1 MDSTNIKS
9 ESPMPGDKSPGELL
23 PLLADT
29 VIGVSHELNN
39 CIGIVL
45 GNVQLL
51 RLKDD
56 HAESEENYNRIEK
69 SLYHGAS
76 LIRQIQKFAE
86 KSGKTPATSL
96 EMSKLVS
103 KAVETDESDWKTL
116 ASGKN
121 LTVLTDLPEC
131 KLFVKADK
139 RDLITAISQLIKNA
153 VEHAPPD
160 SEVSIILRIEGTRCK
175 VIVVDSG
182 QGIPAAFRHKI
193 YEPFFSS
200 KQEAGAGLGLTVVQS
215 IVLRHGGRVS
225 FSSNKESGTKFTLSF
240 PLERIDDERIFTADS
255 YKSRISNVLVVD
267 DDIEICRV
275 LCDILQLEGI
285 ETTACRSAYAAL
297 EAMQESTFQLV
308 ITDWAMPGMSGYE
321 LITEIQGNYPD
332 VQVVLITGWGSEL
345 VEKQYQLS
353 GLKAVIAKPF
363 SLNDIL
369 ALVDV
374 EQNE

>member
-1 MDSTNIKS
+1 MENANLKS
-9 ESPMPGDKSPGELL
+9 ESLMPADKSPRELL

-29 VIGVSHELNN
+29 IIGVSHELNN

-56 HAESEENYNRIEK
+56 HTESEENYNRIEK

-76 LIRQIQKFAE
+76 LIRQVQKFAE
-86 KSGKTPATSL
+86 KTGRASATSI

-116 ASGKN
+116 ASEKN
-121 LTVLTDLPEC
+121 LTLLTDLPEC
-131 KLFVKADK
+131 KLFVQADE

-153 VEHAPPD
+153 VEYAPAD
-160 SEVSIILRIEGTRCK
+160 SEVSIILRIEDTRCK
-175 VIVVDSG
+175 VIVADLG

-215 IVLRHGGRVS
+215 IALRHGGRVN
-225 FSSNKESGTKFTLSF
+225 FSSNKENGTKFTLSF
-240 PLERIDDERIFTADS
+240 PLERIDDERIQTADS

-267 DDIEICRV
+267 DDMEICRV
-275 LCDILQLEGI
+275 LCEILQLENI
-285 ETTACRSAYAAL
+285 ETTACHTAYEAL
-297 EAMQESTFQLV
+297 EAMHKETSQLV
-308 ITDWAMPGMSGYE
+308 ITDWAMPGMSGCE
-321 LITEIQGNYPD
+321 LIAEIQGNYPD
-332 VQVVLITGWGSEL
+332 VQVALITGWGNEL
-345 VEKQYQLS
+345 VEKQNQLS
-353 GLKAVIAKPF
+353 GLKAVIPKPF
-363 SLNDIL
+363 GLRDIL
-369 ALVDV
+369 SLVEA
-374 EQNE
+374 EQDE

>member
-1 MDSTNIKS
+1 MENANLKS
-9 ESPMPGDKSPGELL
+9 ASLMSADKSPRELL

-29 VIGVSHELNN
+29 IIGVSHELNN

-56 HAESEENYNRIEK
+56 HTESEENYNRIEK

-76 LIRQIQKFAE
+76 LIRQVQKFAE
-86 KSGKTPATSL
+86 KTGRTSATSI

-116 ASGKN
+116 ASEKN
-121 LTVLTDLPEC
+121 LTLLTDLPEC
-131 KLFVKADK
+131 KLFVQADE

-175 VIVVDSG
+175 VIVADSG

-193 YEPFFSS
+193 YEPFYSS

-215 IVLRHGGRVS
+215 IALRHGGRVN
-225 FSSNKESGTKFTLSF
+225 FSSNKENGTKFTLSF
-240 PLERIDDERIFTADS
+240 PLERIDDERIQTADS
-255 YKSRISNVLVVD
+255 YKCRISQVLVVD
-267 DDIEICRV
+267 DDREICRV
-275 LCDILQLEGI
+275 LCDILRLEGI
-285 ETTACRSAYAAL
+285 ETTACLSAYAAL

-308 ITDWAMPGMSGYE
+308 ITDWAMPGMSGCE
-321 LITEIQGNYPD
+321 LIAEIKGNYPD
-332 VQVVLITGWGSEL
+332 VQVALITGWGNDVAAMQNE
-345 VEKQYQLS
+345 LS
-353 GLKAVIAKPF
+353 GLKAVISKPF
-363 SLNDIL
+363 GLRDIL
-369 ALVDV
+369 SLVDA
-374 EQNE
+374 EQDE

>member
-1 MDSTNIKS
+1 MSA
-9 ESPMPGDKSPGELL
+9 DKSPRELL

-29 VIGVSHELNN
+29 IIGVSHELNN

-56 HAESEENYNRIEK
+56 HTESEENYNRIEK

-76 LIRQIQKFAE
+76 LIRQVQKFAE
-86 KSGKTPATSL
+86 KTGRTSATSI

-116 ASGKN
+116 ASEKN
-121 LTVLTDLPEC
+121 LTLLTDLPEC
-131 KLFVKADK
+131 KLFVQADE

-153 VEHAPPD
+153 VEHAPAD

-175 VIVVDSG
+175 VIVADSG
-182 QGIPAAFRHKI
+182 QGMPAAFRHKI

-215 IVLRHGGRVS
+215 IALRHGGRVN
-225 FSSNKESGTKFTLSF
+225 FSSTKENGTKFTLSF
-240 PLERIDDERIFTADS
+240 PLERIDDERIQTADS

-267 DDIEICRV
+267 DDMEICRV
-275 LCDILQLEGI
+275 LCEILQLENI
-285 ETTACRSAYAAL
+285 ETTACHTAYEAL
-297 EAMQESTFQLV
+297 EAMQKKTYQLV
-308 ITDWAMPGMSGYE
+308 ITDWAMPGMSGCE
-321 LITEIQGNYPD
+321 LIAEIKGNYPD
-332 VQVVLITGWGSEL
+332 VQLALITGWGNEL
-345 VEKQYQLS
+345 IEKQNQLS
-353 GLKAVIAKPF
+353 GLKAVISKPF
-363 SLNDIL
+363 GLNDIL
-369 ALVDV
+369 SLVEA
-374 EQNE
+374 EQDE

>member
-1 MDSTNIKS
+1 
-9 ESPMPGDKSPGELL
+9 MPADKSPRELL

-29 VIGVSHELNN
+29 IIGVSHELNN

-56 HAESEENYNRIEK
+56 HTESEENYNRIEK

-76 LIRQIQKFAE
+76 LIRQVQKFAE
-86 KSGKTPATSL
+86 KTGRASATSI

-116 ASGKN
+116 ASEKN
-121 LTVLTDLPEC
+121 LTLLTDLPEC
-131 KLFVKADK
+131 KLFVQADE

-153 VEHAPPD
+153 VEYAPAD
-160 SEVSIILRIEGTRCK
+160 SEVSIILRIEDTRCK
-175 VIVVDSG
+175 VIVADLG

-215 IVLRHGGRVS
+215 IALRHGGRVN
-225 FSSNKESGTKFTLSF
+225 FSSNKENGTKFTLSF
-240 PLERIDDERIFTADS
+240 PLERIDDERIQTADS
-255 YKSRISNVLVVD
+255 YKCRISQVLVVD
-267 DDIEICRV
+267 DDREICRV
-275 LCDILQLEGI
+275 LCDILRLEGI
-285 ETTACRSAYAAL
+285 ETTACLSAYAAL

-308 ITDWAMPGMSGYE
+308 ITDWAMPGMSGCE
-321 LITEIQGNYPD
+321 LIAEIQGNYPD
-332 VQVVLITGWGSEL
+332 VQVALITGWGNEL
-345 VEKQYQLS
+345 VEKQNQLS
-353 GLKAVIAKPF
+353 GLKAVIPKPF
-363 SLNDIL
+363 GLNDIL
-369 ALVDV
+369 SLVEA
-374 EQNE
+374 EQDE

>member
-1 MDSTNIKS
+1 MDNVNLKS
-9 ESPMPGDKSPGELL
+9 ESLLSTDKSPRELL

-29 VIGVSHELNN
+29 IIGVSHELNN

-56 HAESEENYNRIEK
+56 HTESEENYNRIEK

-76 LIRQIQKFAE
+76 LIRQVQKFAE

-116 ASGKN
+116 ASEKN
-121 LTVLTDLPEC
+121 LTLLTDLPEC
-131 KLFVKADK
+131 KLFVKADA
-139 RDLITAISQLIKNA
+139 RDLITAISQLINNA

-175 VIVVDSG
+175 VIVADSG

-193 YEPFFSS
+193 YEPFYSS

-215 IVLRHGGRVS
+215 IALRHGGRVN
-225 FSSNKESGTKFTLSF
+225 FSSNKENGTKFTLSF
-240 PLERIDDERIFTADS
+240 PLERIDDERIQTADS
-255 YKSRISNVLVVD
+255 YKCRISQVLVVD
-267 DDIEICRV
+267 DDREICRV
-275 LCDILQLEGI
+275 LCDILRLEGI
-285 ETTACRSAYAAL
+285 ETTACLSAYAAL

-308 ITDWAMPGMSGYE
+308 ITDWAMPGMSGCE
-321 LITEIQGNYPD
+321 LIAEIQSNYPD
-332 VQVVLITGWGSEL
+332 VQVALITGWGHEL
-345 VEKQYQLS
+345 VEKQNQLS
-353 GLKAVIAKPF
+353 GLKAVIPKPF
-363 SLNDIL
+363 GLNDIL
-369 ALVDV
+369 KLVSPD
-374 EQNE
+374 E

>member
-1 MDSTNIKS
+1 MDSTNLKS
-9 ESPMPGDKSPGELL
+9 ESLMSAEKSPRDLL

-29 VIGVSHELNN
+29 IIGVSHELNN

-51 RLKDD
+51 RLR
-56 HAESEENYNRIEK
+56 HVHTESEENYNRIEK

-76 LIRQIQKFAE
+76 LIRQVQKFAE

-96 EMSKLVS
+96 EMSELVS

-121 LTVLTDLPEC
+121 LTLLTDLPEC
-131 KLFVKADK
+131 KLFVKADG
-139 RDLITAISQLIKNA
+139 RDLITAISQLIINA

-160 SEVSIILRIEGTRCK
+160 SEVTIILRIEGTLCK
-175 VIVVDSG
+175 VIVADSG
-182 QGIPAAFRHKI
+182 QGIPAAFRLKI
-193 YEPFFSS
+193 YEPFYSS

-215 IVLRHGGRVS
+215 IALRHGGRVN
-225 FSSNKESGTKFTLSF
+225 FSSNEENGTKFTLSF
-240 PLERIDDERIFTADS
+240 PLERIDDERIPAADS
-255 YKSRISNVLVVD
+255 YKCRISQVLVVD
-267 DDIEICRV
+267 DDREICRV
-275 LCDILQLEGI
+275 LCDILNLEGI
-285 ETTACRSAYAAL
+285 ETTACLSAYAAL

-321 LITEIQGNYPD
+321 LIAEIQGNYPD
-332 VQVVLITGWGSEL
+332 VQVALITGWGHEL
-345 VEKQYQLS
+345 VEKQNQLS

-363 SLNDIL
+363 ALNDIL
-369 ALVDV
+369 ELVSPD
-374 EQNE
+374 E

>member
-1 MDSTNIKS
+1 MDSANLQNDSLI
-9 ESPMPGDKSPGELL
+9 PADKSPRELL

-29 VIGVSHELNN
+29 IIGVSHELNN

-51 RLKDD
+51 RLKDN
-56 HAESEENYNRIEK
+56 HTESEESYNRIEK

-86 KSGKTPATSL
+86 KSGKATATSL

-103 KAVETDESDWKTL
+103 EAVDTDESDWKTL
-116 ASGKN
+116 ACEKN
-121 LTVLTDLPEC
+121 LTLLTDLPEC
-131 KLFVKADK
+131 KLFVQADK

-153 VEHAPPD
+153 VEHAPVE
-160 SEVSIILRIEGTRCK
+160 SEVLIILRVEGERCK
-175 VIVVDSG
+175 VIVADSG

-215 IVLRHGGRVS
+215 IVLRHGGRVN
-225 FSSNKESGTKFTLSF
+225 FSSSKEKGTKFTLSF
-240 PLERIDDERIFTADS
+240 PLERRDDERITAADN

-267 DDIEICRV
+267 DDKEICRV
-275 LCDILQLEGI
+275 LCDILSLEGI
-285 ETTACRSAYAAL
+285 ETTACHSAYAAL
-297 EAMQESTFQLV
+297 EAMQKETYQLV

-321 LITEIQGNYPD
+321 LIAEIQGNYPD
-332 VQVVLITGWGSEL
+332 VQVALITGWGNEL
-345 VEKQYQLS
+345 IDKQNQLS
-353 GLKAVIAKPF
+353 GLKAVISKPF
-363 SLNDIL
+363 GLRDIL
-369 ALVDV
+369 SLVDA
-374 EQNE
+374 EQDN

>member
-1 MDSTNIKS
+1 MENANLKS
-9 ESPMPGDKSPGELL
+9 ASLMSADKSPRELL

-29 VIGVSHELNN
+29 IIGVSHELNN

-56 HAESEENYNRIEK
+56 HTESEENYNRIEK

-76 LIRQIQKFAE
+76 LIRQVQKFAE
-86 KSGKTPATSL
+86 KTGRTSATSI

-116 ASGKN
+116 ASEKN
-121 LTVLTDLPEC
+121 LTLLTDLPEC
-131 KLFVKADK
+131 KLFVQADE

-175 VIVVDSG
+175 VIVADSG
-182 QGIPAAFRHKI
+182 QGIPEAFRHKI
-193 YEPFFSS
+193 YEPFYSS

-215 IVLRHGGRVS
+215 IALRHGGRVN
-225 FSSNKESGTKFTLSF
+225 FSSNKEKGTKFTLSF
-240 PLERIDDERIFTADS
+240 PLERIDDERIPTVDS
-255 YKSRISNVLVVD
+255 YKSQISHVLVVD
-267 DDIEICRV
+267 DDKEICRV

-285 ETTACRSAYAAL
+285 ETTACLSAYAAL

-321 LITEIQGNYPD
+321 LIAEIQSNYPN
-332 VQVVLITGWGSEL
+332 VQVALITGWGNEL
-345 VEKQYQLS
+345 IEKQNQLS
-353 GLKAVIAKPF
+353 GLKAVIPKPF
-363 SLNDIL
+363 GLNDIL
-369 ALVDV
+369 SLVEA
-374 EQNE
+374 EQDE

>member
-1 MDSTNIKS
+1 MDSAKFKS
-9 ESPMPGDKSPGELL
+9 ESLLSADKSPRELL

-29 VIGVSHELNN
+29 IIGVSHELNN

-51 RLKDD
+51 RLRDD
-56 HAESEENYNRIEK
+56 HTESEENYNRIEK

-76 LIRQIQKFAE
+76 LIKQIQKFAE
-86 KSGKTPATSL
+86 KSGKTTATSL

-103 KAVETDESDWKTL
+103 EAVDTDESDWKSL
-116 ASGKN
+116 ASEKN
-121 LTVLTDLPEC
+121 LTLITDLPEC
-131 KLFVKADK
+131 KLFVLADK

-153 VEHAPPD
+153 VEHAPVE
-160 SEVSIILRIEGTRCK
+160 SEVVIILRVEGDRCK
-175 VIVVDSG
+175 IIVADSG

-215 IVLRHGGRVS
+215 IALRHGGRVN
-225 FSSNKESGTKFTLSF
+225 FSSSKEKGTKFTLSF
-240 PLERIDDERIFTADS
+240 PLESIDDERITAADN

-275 LCDILQLEGI
+275 LCEILQLEGI

-321 LITEIQGNYPD
+321 LITEIQGKYPD
-332 VQVVLITGWGSEL
+332 VQVALITGWGHDL
-345 VEKQYQLS
+345 VEKQKQLS
-353 GLKAVIAKPF
+353 GLKAIISKPF
-363 SLNDIL
+363 GLRDIL
-369 ALVDV
+369 SLVEA
-374 EQNE
+374 EQD

>member
-1 MDSTNIKS
+1 MANSNLKS
-9 ESPMPGDKSPGELL
+9 ESLMSADNSPSELL
-23 PLLADT
+23 LLLADT
-29 VIGVSHELNN
+29 IIGVSHELNN
-39 CIGIVL
+39 CIGVVL

-56 HAESEENYNRIEK
+56 HTESEENYNRIEK

-86 KSGKTPATSL
+86 KSGKTPATSI

-103 KAVETDESDWKTL
+103 RAVENDESDWRTQ

-121 LTVLTDLPEC
+121 LTLLIDLPES
-131 KLFVKADK
+131 KLFVKADE

-153 VEHAPPD
+153 VEHAPPN
-160 SEVSIILRIEGTRCK
+160 SEVSILLRLEGSLCK
-175 VIVVDSG
+175 VIVTDSG

-215 IVLRHGGRVS
+215 IALRHGGRVN
-225 FSSNKESGTKFTLSF
+225 FSSNEDSGTKFALSF
-240 PLERIDDERIFTADS
+240 PLERIDDERIPTANS
-255 YKSRISNVLVVD
+255 YKGRISSVLVVD
-267 DDIEICRV
+267 DDKEVCRV
-275 LCDILQLEGI
+275 LCEILQLEGI
-285 ETTACRSAYAAL
+285 ETTACHSAYSAL

-321 LITEIQGNYPD
+321 LITEIKGNYPD
-332 VQVVLITGWGSEL
+332 IQIALITGWGHDL
-345 VEKQYQLS
+345 VEEQNQLS
-353 GLKAVIAKPF
+353 GLKAVIPKPF
-363 SLNDIL
+363 GLNDIL
-369 ALVDV
+369 ELVSPD
-374 EQNE
+374 E